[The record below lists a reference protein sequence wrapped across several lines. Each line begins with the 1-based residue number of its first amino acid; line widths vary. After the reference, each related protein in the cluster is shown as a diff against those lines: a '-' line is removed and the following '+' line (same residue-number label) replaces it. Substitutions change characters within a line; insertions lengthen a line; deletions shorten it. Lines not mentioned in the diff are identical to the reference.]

1 LSILTG
7 RTEFLAEYGDLELI
21 VRNFIWKDQN
31 GEVHSIFRPVNGG
44 LELSL
49 GKFTLIMLPRGFAKT
64 TIAGIAVPLYEILYR
79 DHPFFLY
86 VSEAALHSRMQLD
99 NVKRELTSNALVL
112 QVFGDLKPA
121 YRDDERWAGDFFE
134 TRTGIAMA
142 ARGRGSQIRGL
153 NHLGRRPSKIIVD
166 DVEDK
171 ESVSTREQR
180 DKTKAWAYGDLIPAL
195 PKLDPNATIVA
206 LGTLLHKEAL
216 LSTWAEDSRWTV
228 VKMGA
233 LDVDENPLWAENMD
247 EEDLVKEKRSFAA
260 AGMLD
265 VFYMEYFNIARAAE
279 TQLFKQEWLKW
290 GEPRLD
296 EEIHSAVYI
305 DPAISEKR
313 TADHAVITVASISS
327 KGQIYVRDQWGKRG
341 ASVREQVDKFFE
353 FHQRY
358 NCSKAGVESNAFQA
372 ALIHVMREEM
382 FRKQATSSTPGTFL
396 SWKSS
401 SLTLETPRPSSRTIT
416 PTLWLVRWL
425 FSTPTP
431 PRLQGT
437 LT

>member
-1 LSILTG
+1 MALPTLTTEECLHLARRAYRDPVYFCKRFLSHLFPGPVPWVHRGLLAILTG

-21 VRNFIWKDQN
+21 VRNFVWRDQN
-31 GEVHSIFRPVNGG
+31 GETHSIFHAANGG
-44 LELSL
+44 LDLSL

-195 PKLDPNATIVA
+195 PKLDPSATIVA

-216 LSTWAEDSRWTV
+216 LGSTFD
-228 VKMGA
+228 MG
-233 LDVDENPLWAENMD
+233 
-247 EEDLVKEKRSFAA
+247 
-260 AGMLD
+260 
-265 VFYMEYFNIARAAE
+265 
-279 TQLFKQEWLKW
+279 
-290 GEPRLD
+290 
-296 EEIHSAVYI
+296 
-305 DPAISEKR
+305 
-313 TADHAVITVASISS
+313 
-327 KGQIYVRDQWGKRG
+327 
-341 ASVREQVDKFFE
+341 
-353 FHQRY
+353 
-358 NCSKAGVESNAFQA
+358 
-372 ALIHVMREEM
+372 
-382 FRKQATSSTPGTFL
+382 
-396 SWKSS
+396 
-401 SLTLETPRPSSRTIT
+401 
-416 PTLWLVRWL
+416 
-425 FSTPTP
+425 
-431 PRLQGT
+431 
-437 LT
+437 